1 MKSLM
6 TILKKRELLKHQKSS
21 GGFLPQLSLVV
32 LVCSLV
38 FLPSYSS
45 KAEEVTSGQLLQN
58 RGFEANTNTTSP
70 SNWTKNGDAYVCNTC
85 GPYGGNA
92 LKTGNESSDPQGGIV
107 SQTVDLFNEMNQE
120 QINHGFDLNYRSQVY
135 SHSSNAT
142 VPACNATEG
151 DCRDT
156 FEINLTVTDSNG
168 TILNTFSHRYEE
180 ITWTGWDTSTFNF
193 TSTVPENEYTSAFA
207 TFSLFGVDSGV
218 ATNNQY
224 GGPRFDNVSLT
235 ATYTTQATLDIIA
248 AAVDEAMEVVN
259 QQIDAA
265 TDIATEPQTINITI
279 NDPVGNEIETFS
291 VEIESTPEVNVST
304 IEAAIEMAP
313 VEMEVPSFDTP
324 VSTGPSE
331 VEAQVEVASI
341 EMEMNND
348 IGQSMDTESTEPQ
361 GETTTEAEPE
371 PQTSEP
377 EQQEASS
384 ESESSESESTSSESS
399 ETNEPSSNEDS
410 SNEPEAAES
419 EQESKSEVRSG
430 NKQKSGGNKSKSK
443 SVKQIKRQAK
453 QKVAN
458 KIVKN
463 MGDKGRYDS
472 TNQMRTLVVMG
483 VLGNTRS
490 FFSAQKLIPDIP
502 NFFTSDRIPDSAIAD
517 NTGAA
522 YYMIGGSDVAH
533 RALVDSQY
541 K

>member
-1 MKSLM
+1 M
-6 TILKKRELLKHQKSS
+6 TIPKRKELLKHQRSL
-21 GGFLPQLSLVV
+21 GGFLPQLSLVL
-32 LVCSLV
+32 LVCSLA
-38 FLPSYSS
+38 FPLSYS
-45 KAEEVTSGQLLQN
+45 KAEEATSGQLLKN
-58 RGFEANTNTTSP
+58 RGFENSTNTTTVP
-70 SNWTKNGDAYVCNTC
+70 EWTVEGDGYVCNTC
-85 GPYGGNA
+85 GPWGGNA
-92 LKTGNESSDPQGGIV
+92 VMTDKRGGAI
-107 SQTVDLFNEMNQE
+107 SQSVDLFDTMTQDEVNN
-120 QINHGFDLNYRSQVY
+120 GFDLKYGADVY
-135 SHSSNAT
+135 SHSTNAT
-142 VPACNATEG
+142 VPVCSG
-151 DCRDT
+151 VQGQDCKDT
-156 FEINLTVTDSNG
+156 FSITLTINDSAGNQLHQFEHEYKD
-168 TILNTFSHRYEE
+168 IS
-180 ITWTGWDTSTFNF
+180 WTGWNTSTYDNY
-193 TSTVPENEYTSAFA
+193 TSTVPSNDYTSAIA
-207 TFSLFGVDSGV
+207 TMRLYGIDEGFTGSGW
-218 ATNNQY
+218 
-224 GGPRFDNVSLT
+224 GGPRADNAHLT
-235 ATYTTQATLDIIA
+235 VTYTTQATLDVIA

-279 NDPVGNEIETFS
+279 NDPVGNEVETFS

-304 IEAAIEMAP
+304 IETAIEMAP

-324 VSTGPSE
+324 VSTGPAE

-361 GETTTEAEPE
+361 GGTTTEAEPE
-371 PQTSEP
+371 PQTPEP
-377 EQQEASS
+377 EQQEASA

-419 EQESKSEVRSG
+419 EQESQPEVRSA
-430 NKQKSGGNKSKSK
+430 NKQESGGNKSKSK
-443 SVKQIKRQAK
+443 SVKQAKRQAK

-458 KIVKN
+458 KIVNK

-472 TNQMRTLVVMG
+472 TNQIRTLVVMG

-502 NFFTSDRIPDSAIAD
+502 NFFTSDRIPDNTIAD